1 MKEGMIVNTVQMI
14 AIIFYILAGILFLI
28 SIVYFFYK
36 DVYHALVEL
45 GNLDKKLYES
55 TPSTSNFS
63 SQDNPVIISNSVLQ
77 NLTVKSPPTD
87 TKLETED
94 MASYMSRSS
103 QSKKD
108 MLSTTDDSADFIS
121 TDDIVQ
127 ESSSMATVDMS
138 LPSMEHFTM
147 VRNIVIVHS
156 DEHYMK

>member
-1 MKEGMIVNTVQMI
+1 
-14 AIIFYILAGILFLI
+14 
-28 SIVYFFYK
+28 
-36 DVYHALVEL
+36 
-45 GNLDKKLYES
+45 
-55 TPSTSNFS
+55 
-63 SQDNPVIISNSVLQ
+63 
-77 NLTVKSPPTD
+77 
-87 TKLETED
+87 
-94 MASYMSRSS
+94 MSRSS